1 MTKSHSSR
9 RFGRNLMLRSLM
21 LGVSSVTLI
30 TAAAVPAAAQTITA
44 SISGQVRDA
53 QGAGVPN
60 AVVTARNEGTNQSIT
75 ANADAEGNYTLSG
88 LRPGPYTISTEIGGA
103 AVSDRVTVEVG
114 QAATLDL
121 APAVAVAEGAEPAAG
136 EIVVTGRRLVE
147 TRTSEVATNVSQQ
160 QIRRLPQGDRNFLAF
175 TQLAPGVK
183 YNDSENNRG
192 FQSGASTPA
201 AVNVFIDGVNLKNSV
216 LDQGVAGQQ
225 DSRGN
230 PFAQLA
236 VQEFR
241 VLTQNFKAEYEQAG
255 AAIVTSVTKSG
266 TNDFHG
272 DAFVSYT
279 DKHLMEA
286 NIFDKRANRPKPDFK
301 RMQYGFDLG
310 GPIIQ
315 DKLFFFGAYE
325 GNDQDRASTVVPG
338 TPPPGA
344 NLGFDPQQYAGNFTS
359 PFRGDLF
366 FGKLTFIPD
375 DRSTVDASF
384 SRRKETDITG
394 FGCNFDCK
402 NSYEVA
408 ENKKNSID
416 TYLTKWTYRAESFLN
431 EASIDFI
438 NYNYNPT
445 SLSPDSP
452 TFQYDNI
459 ITFGGKDGSQDVKQR
474 NLTFRDELTIPN
486 VEMWGTHTFKVG
498 LKYSRQKYQFLK
510 LFNVQPKYI
519 FRGPD
524 FSFPQQALLGIGD
537 PKLAAKNNVF
547 GIFAQDDWD
556 VTDKLQ
562 LNLGVRWDRESN
574 MFNNHYVTPANAAA
588 ALRALP
594 STDYF
599 DPEDYITDGNDRPVY
614 NMIQPRIGFSY
625 DVHDDQRTVIFGGFG
640 RYYDRNAFNNTL
652 DEKFRLQY
660 TIGRFEFSSDGLP
673 RNGSPTILW
682 NPAYL
687 TREGLIALQASALTG
702 LPELFAVKNKAKPP
716 RTDQFSLGVRQ
727 KIGRSWSA
735 SVTGSYIRGKNGY
748 THLFATRKDGGVGDC
763 CDPALIALANSHGF
777 ANVLIGVDD
786 LDTRYRALYVT
797 LDRAYTV
804 ASGWGL
810 NIAYTLQKAEMNGN
824 DLFSLDKPTPDDY
837 GFRNKPGV
845 ERHSL
850 VISGLVDLPWG
861 IKFSTLTKL
870 GSGQAFAVEDRNT
883 PDASGNYFN
892 INNLHVTSDFP
903 RKNCLGLFARCEVD
917 VTAEKEFHL
926 FGTHYA
932 SIAVDVF
939 NLFNNKNY
947 TSFNGFKCCD
957 IDPDVF
963 SFGKPNSLLTLPR
976 RVQFRAAY
984 RF

>member
-1 MTKSHSSR
+1 M
-9 RFGRNLMLRSLM
+9 
-21 LGVSSVTLI
+21 I
-30 TAAAVPAAAQTITA
+30 TAVAVPASAQTITA
-44 SISGQVRDA
+44 AISGQVRDA
-53 QGAGVPN
+53 QGAAVPN
-60 AVVTARNEGTNQSIT
+60 ANVTAVNEGTNQSIT
-75 ANADAEGNYTLSG
+75 TKADTSGNYTLSG
-88 LRPGPYTISTEIGGA
+88 LRPGAYTISTEIAGA
-103 AVSDRVTVEVG
+103 AVTDHVTVEIG

-121 APAVAVAEGAEPAAG
+121 APAAAVAEGQPPAPAAEG

-183 YNDSENNRG
+183 YNDSETNRG

-201 AVNVFIDGVNLKNSV
+201 AVNVFIDGVNLKNTV

-266 TNDFHG
+266 TNQFHG

-286 NIFDKRANRPKPDFK
+286 NVFDKRAGRPKPAFK
-301 RMQYGFDLG
+301 RIQYGLDLG
-310 GPIIQ
+310 GPIIR

-325 GNDQDRASTVVPG
+325 GNDQDRASTVTPG
-338 TPPPGA
+338 PVPPGA
-344 NLGFDPQQYAGNFTS
+344 NLGIDPQQFAGNFIS

-366 FGKLTFIPD
+366 FGKLTLIPD
-375 DRSTVDASF
+375 DKSTFDVSF
-384 SRRKETDITG
+384 SRRKETDIGG
-394 FGCNFDCK
+394 FGCNTDCH

-408 ENKKNSID
+408 ENKKNTVD
-416 TYLTKWTYRAESFLN
+416 TYLAKWTYRADNFLN
-431 EASIDFI
+431 EASIDYLNF
-438 NYNYNPT
+438 NYNPT
-445 SLSPDSP
+445 SLNPDSP

-459 ITFGGKDGSQDVKQR
+459 ITFGGKDGTQDIKQR
-474 NLTFRDELTIPN
+474 GLTFRDDLTIPN

-498 LKYSRQKYQFLK
+498 IKYSRQKYDFVKVFEL
-510 LFNVQPKYI
+510 QPKYI

-524 FSFPQQALLGIGD
+524 FSFPQQAFLGLGD
-537 PKLAAKNNVF
+537 PNLKANNNIF

-562 LNLGVRWDRESN
+562 LNLGIRWDRESN
-574 MFNNHYVTPANAAA
+574 MFNNKYVTPANAAA
-588 ALRALP
+588 ALRAQTP
-594 STDYF
+594 TAYF
-599 DPEDYITDGNDRPVY
+599 NPEDYITDGSNRPVY

-625 DVHDDQRTVIFGGFG
+625 DLHDDQRTVIFGGFG
-640 RYYDRNAFNNTL
+640 RYFDRNVFNNTL
-652 DEKFRLQY
+652 DEKYRSQY
-660 TIGRFEFSSDGLP
+660 IIGRFEFSSDGSL
-673 RNGSPTILW
+673 RNGSPTVLW

-687 TREGLIALQASALTG
+687 TRDGLIALQATALTG
-702 LPELFAVKNKAKPP
+702 QPELFAVKNNAKPP

-727 KIGRSWSA
+727 KFGSSWSA

-748 THLFATRKDGGVGDC
+748 THLFATRQNGGIGDC
-763 CDPALIALANSHGF
+763 CDTTAARAFGYS
-777 ANVLIGVDD
+777 NVLIGFDG
-786 LDTRYRALYVT
+786 LDTRYKALYVT
-797 LDRAYTV
+797 LDRAYTP

-810 NIAYTLQKAEMNGN
+810 NIAYTLQKAEKNGN

-837 GFRNKPGV
+837 GFRNNPGI

-850 VISGLVDLPWG
+850 VISGLLDLPWG
-861 IKFSTLTKL
+861 VKFSTLTKL
-870 GSGQAFAVEDRNT
+870 GSGQAFSVEDRNT
-883 PDASGNYFN
+883 APYFD
-892 INNLHVTSDFP
+892 INTLHVTSAFP
-903 RKNCLGLFARCEVD
+903 KKNCLGLFARCEVD
-917 VTAEKEFHL
+917 VTAEKEFRL
-926 FGTHYA
+926 FGTHTA
-932 SIAVDVF
+932 SFAIDVF

-947 TSFNGFKCCD
+947 ASFNGFKCCQ
-957 IDPDVF
+957 IDPNVF